1 MAIMNHIKNAYEKKM
16 QKSLELL
23 QVELAK
29 IHTGRVYPGFL
40 DHIQVFYHDSTMKVN
55 QVANIVIVDSRTIGV
70 RVWEKNMVPI
80 VEKAIRESGLGLNP
94 VVMSDM
100 IRVQMPILT
109 EERRRDFVKIVK
121 TEAENARISVRNIR
135 RDGNNELKTLLKD
148 KNITEDDER
157 RGQDAMQ
164 KLTDKYIAEIDKM
177 LAKKEAD
184 LLAV

>member
-1 MAIMNHIKNAYEKKM
+1 
-16 QKSLELL
+16 
-23 QVELAK
+23 
-29 IHTGRVYPGFL
+29 
-40 DHIQVFYHDSTMKVN
+40 
-55 QVANIVIVDSRTIGV
+55 
-70 RVWEKNMVPI
+70 MVPI